1 MSGMVDLKEF
11 VTELGKTQKELKNVI
26 EQAKDIGLELKTN
39 SKITLEQ
46 ADKLYK
52 YIVDG
57 IKEQVQSNKPTSTK
71 VSQKET
77 MHETQESIGSSEN
90 TQKTSKSAKTKD
102 NQGSKKSLAE
112 SKLEKSQNSQINK
125 QEPPKEHIEKK
136 TKTPTQAI
144 PKKRQIEIIST
155 HDNEPSIVE
164 KAPKKEM
171 APKVTEAER
180 QKAEQKLQEIK
191 KAREALNKL
200 AQSPNT
206 RREAIENSTQKS
218 EQERLETKR
227 HETQKRR
234 MGIRIVRRNDEP
246 EVSVAENKKPTQSAA
261 AIFEDFKKE
270 WQEKDKQ
277 EVKKPKKA
285 TKTKQAQASKNK
297 SHKIDFSDA
306 RDFKGNDIY
315 DDDADEILLFD
326 LHEQDNLNREEEEKE
341 VRQNIN
347 DRVRVQRKN
356 PWMSEGGIKR
366 HSKKKRVFRNDNS
379 QKIVQSTISIPEE
392 VRVYEFAEKANLNL
406 ADVIKTLFNLGLMV
420 TKNDFLDKDSIE
432 ILAEEF
438 HLEISIQNT
447 LEEFEVEEVLEGVKK
462 ERPPV
467 VTIMGHVDHGK
478 TSLLDKIRDK
488 RVAHTEAGGITQHIG
503 AYMVE
508 KNNKWVSFIDTPGHE
523 AFSQMRNRGAQVT
536 DIAVIVIAADDGVK
550 QQTIEALEHAKAANV
565 PVIFA
570 MNKMDKENINPDKL
584 KAECAELGYNPV
596 DWGGEYEFIPVSAKT
611 GDGIDNLLET
621 ILIQADI
628 MELQA
633 IEETSARAIVLEGSV
648 EKGRGA
654 VATVIVQNG
663 SLNVGD
669 SFYAETA
676 FGKVRTMTDD
686 QGKSIQSLKP
696 SMVALITGLSEV
708 PPAGSVLIGVEN
720 DSIARLQA
728 QKRATYLRQKALSKS
743 TKVSF
748 DELSEMVANKELK
761 NIPVIIKA
769 DTQGS
774 LEAIKNSLLELSN
787 EEVAIQVIHSG
798 VGGIT
803 ENDLSLVASSEHA
816 VILGF
821 NIRPTG
827 NVKNKAKEW
836 NVSIKTYTVI
846 YALIEEMRSLL
857 LGLMSPIIEEEH
869 TGQAEVRETFNIP
882 KVGTIA
888 GCMVSEGVIT
898 RGIKVRLIRDGVVV
912 HTGEIASLKRFKD
925 DAKEV
930 SKGYECGIMLENY
943 NEIKVGDVFE
953 TYKEIHKK
961 RTL

>member
-11 VTELGKTQKELKNVI
+11 LNELGKTQKELKNVI

-39 SKITLEQ
+39 SKMTPEQ
-46 ADKLYK
+46 AGKLYK

-57 IKEQVQSNKPTSTK
+57 IKKQIQDNKDNLNMTQTPKPLNKK
-71 VSQKET
+71 VSKTPKKE
-77 MHETQESIGSSEN
+77 ET
-90 TQKTSKSAKTKD
+90 KS
-102 NQGSKKSLAE
+102 Q
-112 SKLEKSQNSQINK
+112 SKL
-125 QEPPKEHIEKK
+125 KK
-136 TKTPTQAI
+136 TKE
-144 PKKRQIEIIST
+144 KKKEAPVPIAKKKGGIEIVNTFEDQMPHIENTPKVVS
-155 HDNEPSIVE
+155 HSQVE
-164 KAPKKEM
+164 KAK
-171 APKVTEAER
+171 
-180 QKAEQKLQEIK
+180 QKLQEIQK
-191 KAREALNKL
+191 SREALNKL
-200 AQSPNT
+200 TQSNT
-206 RREAIENSTQKS
+206 NNANSANNTNNVNSTKKEISEVKKQ
-218 EQERLETKR
+218 EQEIKR
-227 HETQKRR
+227 HENIKRR
-234 MGIRIVRRNDEP
+234 TGFRVIKRNDE
-246 EVSVAENKKPTQSAA
+246 AENETENSVTESKKPTQSAA
-261 AIFEDFKKE
+261 AIFEDIKKE

-277 EVKKPKKA
+277 EAKKAKKPSKPKA
-285 TKTKQAQASKNK
+285 TPTAKNNK

-315 DDDADEILLFD
+315 DDETDEILLFD
-326 LHEQDNLNREEEEKE
+326 LHEQDNLNKEEEKE
-341 VRQNIN
+341 IRQNIN

-356 PWMSEGGIKR
+356 PWMNESGIKR
-366 HSKKKRVFRNDNS
+366 QSKKKRAFRNDNS
-379 QKIVQSTISIPEE
+379 QKVIQSAIAIPEE
-392 VRVYEFAEKANLNL
+392 VRVYEFAQKANLNL

-438 HLEISIQNT
+438 HLEISVQNT

-508 KNNKWVSFIDTPGHE
+508 KNDKWVSFIDTPGHE

-570 MNKMDKENINPDKL
+570 MNKMDKPNVNPDKL

-628 MELQA
+628 MELKA
-633 IEETSARAIVLEGSV
+633 IEEGSARAVVLEGSV
-648 EKGRGA
+648 EKGHGA
-654 VATVIVQNG
+654 VATVIVQSG
-663 SLNVGD
+663 TLSVGD
-669 SFYAETA
+669 SFFAETA

-761 NIPVIIKA
+761 NIPVVIKA

-774 LEAIKNSLLELSN
+774 LEAIKNSLLELNN

-803 ENDLSLVASSEHA
+803 ENDLSLVSSSDHA

-827 NVKNKAKEW
+827 NVKNKAKEY

-888 GCMVSEGVIT
+888 GCVVSDGVIA
-898 RGIKVRLIRDGVVV
+898 RGIKARLIRDGVVI
-912 HTGEIASLKRFKD
+912 HTGEILSLKRFKD
-925 DAKEV
+925 DVKEV
-930 SKGYECGIMLENY
+930 SKGYECGIMLDNY

-953 TYKEIHKK
+953 TYKEIYKK

>member
-11 VTELGKTQKELKNVI
+11 LAELGKTQKELKNVI
-26 EQAKDIGLELKTN
+26 KQAKDIGLELKTN
-39 SKITLEQ
+39 SKMTPEQ
-46 ADKLYK
+46 AAKLYK
-52 YIVDG
+52 YIMEG
-57 IKEQVQSNKPTSTK
+57 IKEQVQANKPAKNLEQDNKENGVTMPKTPNKK
-71 VSQKET
+71 VSKTPKKE
-77 MHETQESIGSSEN
+77 E
-90 TQKTSKSAKTKD
+90 A
-102 NQGSKKSLAE
+102 
-112 SKLEKSQNSQINK
+112 KSQ
-125 QEPPKEHIEKK
+125 PKPKK
-136 TKTPTQAI
+136 TKEKKKETPTPVLKKKGI
-144 PKKRQIEIIST
+144 EIVDTFENKTPPVENTPKAAAPSQSQIE
-155 HDNEPSIVE
+155 
-164 KAPKKEM
+164 KAK
-171 APKVTEAER
+171 
-180 QKAEQKLQEIK
+180 QKLQEIQK
-191 KAREALNKL
+191 SREALNKL
-200 AQSPNT
+200 TQSNT
-206 RREAIENSTQKS
+206 ANNTNNANSMNNISNTNAKQEISETKKL
-218 EQERLETKR
+218 EQEHLDNKR
-227 HETQKRR
+227 HENIKRR
-234 MGIRIVRRNDEP
+234 TGFRVIKRNDET
-246 EVSVAENKKPTQSAA
+246 ENETQNSVIENKKPTQSAA
-261 AIFEDFKKE
+261 AIFEDIKKE
-270 WQEKDKQ
+270 WQEKDK
-277 EVKKPKKA
+277 ETKKAKKPSKPKA
-285 TKTKQAQASKNK
+285 TPTAKNNK

-315 DDDADEILLFD
+315 DDETDEILLFD
-326 LHEQDNLNREEEEKE
+326 LHEQDNLNEEEEKE
-341 VRQNIN
+341 IRQNIN

-356 PWMSEGGIKR
+356 PWMNESGIKR
-366 HSKKKRVFRNDNS
+366 QSKKKRVFRNDNS
-379 QKIVQSTISIPEE
+379 QKVVQSAISIPEE
-392 VRVYEFAEKANLNL
+392 VRVYEFAQKANLNL

-420 TKNDFLDKDSIE
+420 TKNDFLDKDNIE

-438 HLEISIQNT
+438 HLEISVQNT

-508 KNNKWVSFIDTPGHE
+508 KNGKWVSFIDTPGHE

-570 MNKMDKENINPDKL
+570 MNKMDKPNVNPDKL

-633 IEETSARAIVLEGSV
+633 IEEGRARAVVLEGSV

-654 VATVIVQNG
+654 VATVIVQSG
-663 SLNVGD
+663 TLSVGD
-669 SFYAETA
+669 SFFAETA

-761 NIPVIIKA
+761 NIPVVIKA

-774 LEAIKNSLLELSN
+774 LEAIKNSLLELNN

-803 ENDLSLVASSEHA
+803 ENDLSLVSSSEHA

-827 NVKNKAKEW
+827 NVKNKAKEY

-846 YALIEEMRSLL
+846 YALIEEMRSIL

-869 TGQAEVRETFNIP
+869 TGQAEVRETFSIP

-888 GCMVSEGVIT
+888 GCVVSDGVIT
-898 RGIKVRLIRDGVVV
+898 RGIKVRLIRDGVVI
-912 HTGEIASLKRFKD
+912 HSGEILSLKRFKD

>member
-11 VTELGKTQKELKNVI
+11 LAELGKTQKELKNVI

-39 SKITLEQ
+39 SKMTPEQ
-46 ADKLYK
+46 AGKLYK

-57 IKEQVQSNKPTSTK
+57 IKEQIQANQPAKNPEQDNKDDLNTAVASKSLNKK
-71 VSQKET
+71 VSKTPKKE
-77 MHETQESIGSSEN
+77 
-90 TQKTSKSAKTKD
+90 
-102 NQGSKKSLAE
+102 
-112 SKLEKSQNSQINK
+112 EKSQ
-125 QEPPKEHIEKK
+125 PKPKK
-136 TKTPTQAI
+136 TKEKKKEAPTPIAKKKGGIEIVNTFENQTPPQTPPI
-144 PKKRQIEIIST
+144 ENTPKVVSHSQIE
-155 HDNEPSIVE
+155 
-164 KAPKKEM
+164 KAK
-171 APKVTEAER
+171 
-180 QKAEQKLQEIK
+180 QKLQEIQK
-191 KAREALNKL
+191 SREALNKL
-200 AQSPNT
+200 TQSN
-206 RREAIENSTQKS
+206 ANNANSTNNTNNAKKEISEVKKQ
-218 EQERLETKR
+218 EQEIKR
-227 HETQKRR
+227 HENIKRR
-234 MGIRIVRRNDEP
+234 TGFRVIKRNDET
-246 EVSVAENKKPTQSAA
+246 ENESENSVIESKKPTQSAA
-261 AIFEDFKKE
+261 AIFEDIKKE

-277 EVKKPKKA
+277 EAKKAKKP
-285 TKTKQAQASKNK
+285 SKPKPTPTAKNNK

-315 DDDADEILLFD
+315 DDETDEILLFD
-326 LHEQDNLNREEEEKE
+326 LHEQDNLNKEEEEKE
-341 VRQNIN
+341 IRQNIN

-356 PWMSEGGIKR
+356 PWMNESGIKR
-366 HSKKKRVFRNDNS
+366 QSKKKRAFRNDNS
-379 QKIVQSTISIPEE
+379 QKVIQSAIAIPEE
-392 VRVYEFAEKANLNL
+392 VRVYEFAQKANLNL

-438 HLEISIQNT
+438 HLEISVQNT

-508 KNNKWVSFIDTPGHE
+508 KNDKWVSFIDTPGHE

-550 QQTIEALEHAKAANV
+550 QQTVEALEHAKAANV

-570 MNKMDKENINPDKL
+570 MNKMDKPNVNPDKL

-596 DWGGEYEFIPVSAKT
+596 DWGGEHEFIPVSAKT

-628 MELQA
+628 MELKA
-633 IEETSARAIVLEGSV
+633 IEEGSARAVVLEGSV

-654 VATVIVQNG
+654 VATVIVQSG
-663 SLNVGD
+663 TLSVGD
-669 SFYAETA
+669 SFFAETA

-686 QGKSIQSLKP
+686 QGKSIQNLKP

-720 DSIARLQA
+720 DSIACLQA

-761 NIPVIIKA
+761 NIPVVIKA

-774 LEAIKNSLLELSN
+774 LEAIKNSLLELNN

-803 ENDLSLVASSEHA
+803 ENDLSLVSSSEHA

-827 NVKNKAKEW
+827 NVKNKAKEY

-888 GCMVSEGVIT
+888 GCVVSDGVIA
-898 RGIKVRLIRDGVVV
+898 RGIKARLIRDGVVV
-912 HTGEIASLKRFKD
+912 HTGEILSLKRFKD
-925 DAKEV
+925 DVKEV
-930 SKGYECGIMLENY
+930 SKGYECGIMLDNY

>member
-1 MSGMVDLKEF
+1 MSDMVDLKKF

-39 SKITLEQ
+39 SKMTPEQ
-46 ADKLYK
+46 AGKLYK

-57 IKEQVQSNKPTSTK
+57 IKEQIEANQPAKNLEQDNKDDLKIAATPKPLAKKASKTPKKEETK
-71 VSQKET
+71 AQ
-77 MHETQESIGSSEN
+77 
-90 TQKTSKSAKTKD
+90 
-102 NQGSKKSLAE
+102 
-112 SKLEKSQNSQINK
+112 
-125 QEPPKEHIEKK
+125 PKPKK
-136 TKTPTQAI
+136 TKEKKKETPAPIIKKKEIEIVNTFENQTPPVENT
-144 PKKRQIEIIST
+144 PKAVSHSQIE
-155 HDNEPSIVE
+155 
-164 KAPKKEM
+164 KAK
-171 APKVTEAER
+171 
-180 QKAEQKLQEIK
+180 QKLQEIQK
-191 KAREALNKL
+191 SREALNKL
-200 AQSPNT
+200 TQSNT
-206 RREAIENSTQKS
+206 NTTNNANSASNVSNAKKEISEVKKQ
-218 EQERLETKR
+218 EQEIKR
-227 HETQKRR
+227 HENIKRR
-234 MGIRIVRRNDEP
+234 TGFRVIKRNDET
-246 EVSVAENKKPTQSAA
+246 ENENENSVTESKKPTQSAA
-261 AIFEDFKKE
+261 AIFEDIKKE

-277 EVKKPKKA
+277 ETKKTKKPSKPKA
-285 TKTKQAQASKNK
+285 TPTAKNNK
-297 SHKIDFSDA
+297 SHKIDFSDV

-315 DDDADEILLFD
+315 DDETDEILLFD
-326 LHEQDNLNREEEEKE
+326 LHEQDNLNKEEEEKE
-341 VRQNIN
+341 ARQNIN

-356 PWMSEGGIKR
+356 PWMNESGIKR
-366 HSKKKRVFRNDNS
+366 QSKKKRVFRNDNS
-379 QKIVQSTISIPEE
+379 QKVIQSAIAIPEE
-392 VRVYEFAEKANLNL
+392 VRVYEFAQKANLNL

-438 HLEISIQNT
+438 HLEISVQNT

-570 MNKMDKENINPDKL
+570 MNKMDKPNVNPDKL

-596 DWGGEYEFIPVSAKT
+596 DWGGEHEFIPVSAKT

-628 MELQA
+628 MELKA
-633 IEETSARAIVLEGSV
+633 IEEGSARAVVLEGSV

-654 VATVIVQNG
+654 VATVIVQSG
-663 SLNVGD
+663 TLSVGD
-669 SFYAETA
+669 SFFAETA

-761 NIPVIIKA
+761 NIPVVIKA

-774 LEAIKNSLLELSN
+774 LEAIKNSLLELNN

-803 ENDLSLVASSEHA
+803 ENDLSLVSSSEHA

-827 NVKNKAKEW
+827 NVKNKAKEY

-888 GCMVSEGVIT
+888 GCVVSDGVIA
-898 RGIKVRLIRDGVVV
+898 RGIKARLIRDGVVI
-912 HTGEIASLKRFKD
+912 HTGEILSLKRFKD
-925 DAKEV
+925 DVKEV

>member
-11 VTELGKTQKELKNVI
+11 LAELGKTQKELKNVI
-26 EQAKDIGLELKTN
+26 EQAKDIGLELRTN
-39 SKITLEQ
+39 SKMTPEE
-46 ADKLYK
+46 AEKLYK

-57 IKEQVQSNKPTSTK
+57 IKEQIQSNRSIKK
-71 VSQKET
+71 DKEGAT
-77 MHETQESIGSSEN
+77 TPKASN
-90 TQKTSKSAKTKD
+90 KKTSKT
-102 NQGSKKSLAE
+102 
-112 SKLEKSQNSQINK
+112 
-125 QEPPKEHIEKK
+125 
-136 TKTPTQAI
+136 
-144 PKKRQIEIIST
+144 
-155 HDNEPSIVE
+155 
-164 KAPKKEM
+164 PKKEEAKSQLKPKNTKKKKKEAPTPILKKKGIEIVDTFENKTPPVEN
-171 APKVTEAER
+171 APKVVTPSQSQIE
-180 QKAEQKLQEIK
+180 KAKQKLQEIQK
-191 KAREALNKL
+191 SREALNKL
-200 AQSPNT
+200 TQSNT
-206 RREAIENSTQKS
+206 NNANNANSAKKEISEVAKQEREQEHLDNKRRENIKRYTGFRVIKRNDDEN
-218 EQERLETKR
+218 
-227 HETQKRR
+227 ETQ
-234 MGIRIVRRNDEP
+234 N
-246 EVSVAENKKPTQSAA
+246 SVTENKKPTQSAV
-261 AIFEDFKKE
+261 AIFEDIKKE
-270 WQEKDKQ
+270 WQEKDK
-277 EVKKPKKA
+277 ETKKAKKSNKPKAIPAAKN
-285 TKTKQAQASKNK
+285 NK

-306 RDFKGNDIY
+306 RDFKGNNDIY
-315 DDDADEILLFD
+315 DDETDEILLFD
-326 LHEQDNLNREEEEKE
+326 LHEQDNLNEEEEKE
-341 VRQNIN
+341 IRQNIN
-347 DRVRVQRKN
+347 DRARIQRKN
-356 PWMSEGGIKR
+356 PWMNEGGIKR
-366 HSKKKRVFRNDNS
+366 QSKKKRVFRNDNS
-379 QKIVQSTISIPEE
+379 QKVVQSVISIPEE
-392 VRVYEFAEKANLNL
+392 VCVYEFAQKANLNL

-438 HLEISIQNT
+438 HLEISVQNT

-508 KNNKWVSFIDTPGHE
+508 KNGKWVSFIDTPGHE

-550 QQTIEALEHAKAANV
+550 QQTVEALEHAKVANV

-570 MNKMDKENINPDKL
+570 MNKMDKPNVNLDKL

-596 DWGGEYEFIPVSAKT
+596 DWGGEYEFIPISAKT

-621 ILIQADI
+621 ILIQADV
-628 MELQA
+628 MELKA
-633 IEETSARAIVLEGSV
+633 IEEGRARAVVLEGSV

-654 VATVIVQNG
+654 VATVIVQSG
-663 SLNVGD
+663 TLSVGD
-669 SFYAETA
+669 SFFAETA

-686 QGKSIQSLKP
+686 QGKSIQNLKP

-761 NIPVIIKA
+761 NIPVVIKA

-774 LEAIKNSLLELSN
+774 LEAIKNSLLELNN
-787 EEVAIQVIHSG
+787 EEVTIQVIHSG

-827 NVKNKAKEW
+827 NVKNKAKEY

-888 GCMVSEGVIT
+888 GCVVSDGVIT
-898 RGIKVRLIRDGVVV
+898 RGIKVRLIRDGVVI
-912 HTGEIASLKRFKD
+912 HTGEILSLKRFKD

>member
-1 MSGMVDLKEF
+1 MSGMVDLKDF
-11 VTELGKTQKELKNVI
+11 VVELGKTPKEIKNII

-39 SKITLEQ
+39 SKITPEQ

-52 YIVDG
+52 YIVEG
-57 IKEQVQSNKPTSTK
+57 IKEQVQSNKPMPTK
-71 VSQKET
+71 PSQNET
-77 MHETQESIGSSEN
+77 TETTKETQENGTAKESGKPKNLFVEPKN
-90 TQKTSKSAKTKD
+90 EKGQK
-102 NQGSKKSLAE
+102 NQTLIQEPKGEKPKKKVKSLM
-112 SKLEKSQNSQINK
+112 
-125 QEPPKEHIEKK
+125 
-136 TKTPTQAI
+136 
-144 PKKRQIEIIST
+144 PKKREIEIIST
-155 HDNEPSIVE
+155 HDNEPSIAK
-164 KAPKKEM
+164 KAPTKETF
-171 APKVTEAER
+171 PKVADAKR
-180 QKAEQKLQEIK
+180 QKAEKELQDIK

-200 AQSPNT
+200 TQSPNT
-206 RREAIENSTQKS
+206 RKEAVENTKEKS
-218 EQERLETKR
+218 DKEHQERKRNETI
-227 HETQKRR
+227 KRR
-234 MGIRIVRRNDEP
+234 MGIRIVNRNDETQ
-246 EVSVAENKKPTQSAA
+246 ATNTENKKPTQSAA

-277 EVKKPKKA
+277 ETKKAKKPSKSKA
-285 TKTKQAQASKNK
+285 TPTAKNNK

-315 DDDADEILLFD
+315 DDESDEILLFD
-326 LHEQDNLNREEEEKE
+326 LHEQDNLNKEEEEKE

-379 QKIVQSTISIPEE
+379 QKVVQNTISIPEE

-508 KNNKWVSFIDTPGHE
+508 KNSKWVSFIDTPGHE

-570 MNKMDKENINPDKL
+570 MNKMDKPNINPDKL

-633 IEETSARAIVLEGSV
+633 IEEASARAIVLEGSV

-663 SLNVGD
+663 TLNVGD

-827 NVKNKAKEW
+827 NVKNKAKEY

-898 RGIKVRLIRDGVVV
+898 RGIKVRLIRDGVII
-912 HTGEIASLKRFKD
+912 HTGEIVSLKRFKD
-925 DAKEV
+925 DVKEV

-953 TYKEIHKK
+953 TYREIHKK

>member
-11 VTELGKTQKELKNVI
+11 LNELGKTQKELKNVI

-39 SKITLEQ
+39 SKMTPEQ
-46 ADKLYK
+46 AGKLYK

-57 IKEQVQSNKPTSTK
+57 IKEQIQANKPTKNPKQDNKDDLNMAATPKPLNKK
-71 VSQKET
+71 VSKTPKKE
-77 MHETQESIGSSEN
+77 ET
-90 TQKTSKSAKTKD
+90 
-102 NQGSKKSLAE
+102 
-112 SKLEKSQNSQINK
+112 KSQ
-125 QEPPKEHIEKK
+125 PKPKK
-136 TKTPTQAI
+136 TKE
-144 PKKRQIEIIST
+144 KKKEAPAPIAKKKGGIEIVNTFEDQMPHVENTSKVVS
-155 HDNEPSIVE
+155 PSQVE
-164 KAPKKEM
+164 KAK
-171 APKVTEAER
+171 
-180 QKAEQKLQEIK
+180 QKLQEIQK
-191 KAREALNKL
+191 SREALNKL
-200 AQSPNT
+200 TQSNT
-206 RREAIENSTQKS
+206 NNANSANNANNANNVNNVNSTKKEISEVKKQ
-218 EQERLETKR
+218 EQEIKR
-227 HETQKRR
+227 HENIKRR
-234 MGIRIVRRNDEP
+234 TGFRVIKRNDET
-246 EVSVAENKKPTQSAA
+246 ENETENSVTESKKPTQSAA
-261 AIFEDFKKE
+261 AIFEDIKKE

-277 EVKKPKKA
+277 EAKKAKKP
-285 TKTKQAQASKNK
+285 SKPKPTPTAKNNK

-315 DDDADEILLFD
+315 DDETDEILLFD
-326 LHEQDNLNREEEEKE
+326 LHEQDDLNKEEEKE
-341 VRQNIN
+341 IRQNIN

-356 PWMSEGGIKR
+356 PWMNEGGIKR
-366 HSKKKRVFRNDNS
+366 QSKKKRSFRNDNS
-379 QKIVQSTISIPEE
+379 QKVIQSAISIPEE
-392 VRVYEFAEKANLNL
+392 VRVYEFAQKANLNL
-406 ADVIKTLFNLGLMV
+406 VDVIKTLLNLGLMV

-438 HLEISIQNT
+438 HLEISVQNT

-508 KNNKWVSFIDTPGHE
+508 KNDKWVSFIDTPGHE
-523 AFSQMRNRGAQVT
+523 AFSQMRNRGAQIT

-570 MNKMDKENINPDKL
+570 MNKMDKPNVNPDKL

-628 MELQA
+628 MELKA
-633 IEETSARAIVLEGSV
+633 IEEGSARAVVLEGSV

-654 VATVIVQNG
+654 VATVIVQSG
-663 SLNVGD
+663 TLSVGD
-669 SFYAETA
+669 SFFAETA

-748 DELSEMVANKELK
+748 DELSEMVANKGLK
-761 NIPVIIKA
+761 NIPVVIKA

-774 LEAIKNSLLELSN
+774 LEAIKNSLLELNN

-803 ENDLSLVASSEHA
+803 ENDLSLVSSSDHA

-827 NVKNKAKEW
+827 NVKNKAKEY

-888 GCMVSEGVIT
+888 GCVVSDGVIA
-898 RGIKVRLIRDGVVV
+898 RGIKARLIRDGVVI
-912 HTGEIASLKRFKD
+912 HTGEILSLKRFKD
-925 DAKEV
+925 DVKEV
-930 SKGYECGIMLENY
+930 SKGYECGIMLDNY

>member
-11 VTELGKTQKELKNVI
+11 LAELGKTQKELKNVI

-39 SKITLEQ
+39 SKMTPEQ
-46 ADKLYK
+46 AGKLYK

-57 IKEQVQSNKPTSTK
+57 IKEQIQANKPAKNPEQDNKDDLNMVATPKPLNKK
-71 VSQKET
+71 VSKTPKKE
-77 MHETQESIGSSEN
+77 ET
-90 TQKTSKSAKTKD
+90 
-102 NQGSKKSLAE
+102 
-112 SKLEKSQNSQINK
+112 KSQ
-125 QEPPKEHIEKK
+125 PKLKK
-136 TKTPTQAI
+136 TKEKKKEAPVPIAKKKGGIEIVNTFEDQTPPVEDTS
-144 PKKRQIEIIST
+144 KVVSLSQIE
-155 HDNEPSIVE
+155 
-164 KAPKKEM
+164 KAK
-171 APKVTEAER
+171 
-180 QKAEQKLQEIK
+180 QKLQEIQK
-191 KAREALNKL
+191 SREALNKL
-200 AQSPNT
+200 TQSNT
-206 RREAIENSTQKS
+206 NNANSTNNANNVNNAKKEISEVKKQ
-218 EQERLETKR
+218 EQEIKR
-227 HETQKRR
+227 HENIKRR
-234 MGIRIVRRNDEP
+234 TGFRVIKRNDET
-246 EVSVAENKKPTQSAA
+246 ENETENSVTESKKPTQSAA
-261 AIFEDFKKE
+261 AIFEDIKKE

-277 EVKKPKKA
+277 EAKKVKKP
-285 TKTKQAQASKNK
+285 SKPKPTPTVKNNK

-315 DDDADEILLFD
+315 DDETDEILLFD
-326 LHEQDNLNREEEEKE
+326 LHEQDNLNKEEEEKE
-341 VRQNIN
+341 IRQNIN

-356 PWMSEGGIKR
+356 PWMNESGIKR
-366 HSKKKRVFRNDNS
+366 QSKKKRAFRNDNS
-379 QKIVQSTISIPEE
+379 QKVIQSAISIPEE
-392 VRVYEFAEKANLNL
+392 VRVYEFAQKANLNL

-438 HLEISIQNT
+438 HLEISVQNT

-508 KNNKWVSFIDTPGHE
+508 KNDKWVSFIDTPGHE

-570 MNKMDKENINPDKL
+570 MNKMDKPNVNPDKL

-628 MELQA
+628 MELKA
-633 IEETSARAIVLEGSV
+633 IEEGSARAVVLEGSV

-654 VATVIVQNG
+654 VATVIVQSG
-663 SLNVGD
+663 TLSVGD
-669 SFYAETA
+669 SFFAETA

-686 QGKSIQSLKP
+686 QGKSIQNLKP

-720 DSIARLQA
+720 DSVARLQA

-761 NIPVIIKA
+761 NIPVVIKA

-774 LEAIKNSLLELSN
+774 LEAIKNSLLELNN

-803 ENDLSLVASSEHA
+803 ENDLSLVSSSEHA

-827 NVKNKAKEW
+827 NVKNKAKEY

-888 GCMVSEGVIT
+888 GCVVSDGVIA
-898 RGIKVRLIRDGVVV
+898 RGIKARLIRDGVVI
-912 HTGEIASLKRFKD
+912 HTGEILSLKRFKD
-925 DAKEV
+925 DVKEV
-930 SKGYECGIMLENY
+930 SKGYECGIMLDNY

>member
-1 MSGMVDLKEF
+1 MSDMVDLKKF

-39 SKITLEQ
+39 SKMTPEQ
-46 ADKLYK
+46 AGKLYK

-57 IKEQVQSNKPTSTK
+57 IKEQIQANQPAKNPEQDNKDDLKIVATPKPLAKKASKTPK
-71 VSQKET
+71 KE
-77 MHETQESIGSSEN
+77 
-90 TQKTSKSAKTKD
+90 
-102 NQGSKKSLAE
+102 
-112 SKLEKSQNSQINK
+112 EKSQ
-125 QEPPKEHIEKK
+125 PKPKK
-136 TKTPTQAI
+136 TKEKKKEAPVPIIKKKGIEIVNTFENKTPPVENA
-144 PKKRQIEIIST
+144 PKAAAPSQSQIE
-155 HDNEPSIVE
+155 
-164 KAPKKEM
+164 KAK
-171 APKVTEAER
+171 
-180 QKAEQKLQEIK
+180 QEIQK
-191 KAREALNKL
+191 IQKSREALNKL
-200 AQSPNT
+200 TQSNT
-206 RREAIENSTQKS
+206 ANNTNNANSTNNISNTNAKQEISETKKL
-218 EQERLETKR
+218 EQEHLDNKR
-227 HETQKRR
+227 HENIKRR
-234 MGIRIVRRNDEP
+234 TGFRVIKRNDET
-246 EVSVAENKKPTQSAA
+246 ENETQNSVIENKKPTQSAA
-261 AIFEDFKKE
+261 AIFEDIKKE
-270 WQEKDKQ
+270 WQEKDK
-277 EVKKPKKA
+277 ETKKAKKPSKPKA
-285 TKTKQAQASKNK
+285 TPTAKNNK

-315 DDDADEILLFD
+315 DDETDEILLFD
-326 LHEQDNLNREEEEKE
+326 LHEQDNLNKEEEEKE
-341 VRQNIN
+341 IRQNIN
-347 DRVRVQRKN
+347 DRVHVQRKN
-356 PWMSEGGIKR
+356 PWMNESGIKR
-366 HSKKKRVFRNDNS
+366 QSKKKRVFRNDNS
-379 QKIVQSTISIPEE
+379 QKVVQSAISIPEE
-392 VRVYEFAEKANLNL
+392 VRVYEFAQKANLNL

-438 HLEISIQNT
+438 HLEISVQNT

-508 KNNKWVSFIDTPGHE
+508 KNDKWVSFIDTPGHE

-570 MNKMDKENINPDKL
+570 MNKMDKPNVNPDKL

-596 DWGGEYEFIPVSAKT
+596 DWGGEHEFIPVSAKT

-628 MELQA
+628 MELKA
-633 IEETSARAIVLEGSV
+633 IEEGSARAVVLEGSV

-654 VATVIVQNG
+654 VATVIVQSG
-663 SLNVGD
+663 TLSVGD
-669 SFYAETA
+669 SFFAETA

-761 NIPVIIKA
+761 NIPVVIKA

-774 LEAIKNSLLELSN
+774 LEAIKNSLLELNN

-803 ENDLSLVASSEHA
+803 ENDLSLVSSSEHA

-827 NVKNKAKEW
+827 NVKNKAKEY

-888 GCMVSEGVIT
+888 GCVVSDGVIA
-898 RGIKVRLIRDGVVV
+898 RGIKARLIRDGVVI
-912 HTGEIASLKRFKD
+912 HTGEILSLKRFKD
-925 DAKEV
+925 DVKEV

>member
-1 MSGMVDLKEF
+1 MENAPKAV
-11 VTELGKTQKELKNVI
+11 
-26 EQAKDIGLELKTN
+26 A
-39 SKITLEQ
+39 
-46 ADKLYK
+46 
-52 YIVDG
+52 
-57 IKEQVQSNKPTSTK
+57 P
-71 VSQKET
+71 SQ
-77 MHETQESIGSSEN
+77 
-90 TQKTSKSAKTKD
+90 
-102 NQGSKKSLAE
+102 
-112 SKLEKSQNSQINK
+112 SQI
-125 QEPPKEHIEKK
+125 
-136 TKTPTQAI
+136 
-144 PKKRQIEIIST
+144 
-155 HDNEPSIVE
+155 E
-164 KAPKKEM
+164 KAK
-171 APKVTEAER
+171 
-180 QKAEQKLQEIK
+180 QKLQEIQK
-191 KAREALNKL
+191 SREALNKL
-200 AQSPNT
+200 TQSNT
-206 RREAIENSTQKS
+206 ANNTNNANSTNNISNTNVKQEISETKKL
-218 EQERLETKR
+218 EQEHLDNKR
-227 HETQKRR
+227 HENIKRR
-234 MGIRIVRRNDEP
+234 TGFRVIKRNDET
-246 EVSVAENKKPTQSAA
+246 ENETQNSVIESKKPTQSAA
-261 AIFEDFKKE
+261 AIFEDIKKE
-270 WQEKDKQ
+270 WQEKDK
-277 EVKKPKKA
+277 ETKKAKKPSKPKA
-285 TKTKQAQASKNK
+285 TPTAKNNK

-315 DDDADEILLFD
+315 DDETDEILLFD
-326 LHEQDNLNREEEEKE
+326 LHEQDNLNEEEEKE
-341 VRQNIN
+341 IRQNIN

-356 PWMSEGGIKR
+356 PWMNESGIKR
-366 HSKKKRVFRNDNS
+366 QSKKKRVFRNDNS
-379 QKIVQSTISIPEE
+379 QKVVQSAISIPEE
-392 VRVYEFAEKANLNL
+392 VRVYEFAQKANLNL

-438 HLEISIQNT
+438 HLEISVQNT

-508 KNNKWVSFIDTPGHE
+508 KNGKWVSFIDTPGHE

-570 MNKMDKENINPDKL
+570 MNKMDKPNVNPDKL

-633 IEETSARAIVLEGSV
+633 IEEGRARAVVLEGSV

-654 VATVIVQNG
+654 VATVIVQSG
-663 SLNVGD
+663 TLSVGD
-669 SFYAETA
+669 SFFAETA

-761 NIPVIIKA
+761 NIPVVIKA

-774 LEAIKNSLLELSN
+774 LEAIKNSLLELNN

-803 ENDLSLVASSEHA
+803 ENDLSLVSSSEHA

-827 NVKNKAKEW
+827 NVKNKAKEY

-846 YALIEEMRSLL
+846 YTLIEEMRSIL

-888 GCMVSEGVIT
+888 GCVVSDGVIT
-898 RGIKVRLIRDGVVV
+898 RGIKVRLIRDGVVI
-912 HTGEIASLKRFKD
+912 HSGEILSLKRFKD